1 MAFYTT
7 TIYKDEA
14 DALLSKLRSKP
25 QPVPGRVSRFAPLIK
40 PLEGLKGD
48 KVLRIEPCST
58 TDVTNL
64 RSYLE
69 RHAEKPGRY
78 FRIAARK
85 TDKPKIFR
93 VYVSLSAT
101 KAPSRPRKK
110 AGA

>member
-14 DALLSKLRSKP
+14 EALLNKLRTKTP
-25 QPVPGRVSRFAPLIK
+25 PAAGRVSKFASLAK
-40 PLEGLKGD
+40 HLEALKGD
-48 KVLRIEPCST
+48 QILRIDPCSA

-69 RHAEKPGRY
+69 RHAERPGRY
-78 FRIAARK
+78 FRISARK

-93 VYVSLSAT
+93 VYVSLTHSKPAR
-101 KAPSRPRKK
+101 RPRKK
-110 AGA
+110 AQE